1 MKQLNDM
8 TLEELWELFPIIL
21 TAPDKRWEQWAKE
34 EIYFLNSILDESCV
48 EIHHIG
54 STAIKGIW
62 AKPIID
68 LIAVAK
74 DFSYFPA
81 LKSKIISAGYLC
93 MSESEKRIS
102 FNKGY
107 TLKGFA
113 QRVFHLHLRVAGDA
127 DEIYFRNYLNA
138 HPNVAKEYET
148 LKLSLWRQFEYN
160 RDGYTKAKS
169 SFIKHYTEISKD
181 LNLK

>member
-1 MKQLNDM
+1 
-8 TLEELWELFPIIL
+8 
-21 TAPDKRWEQWAKE
+21 
-34 EIYFLNSILDESCV
+34 
-48 EIHHIG
+48 
-54 STAIKGIW
+54 
-62 AKPIID
+62 
-68 LIAVAK
+68 
-74 DFSYFPA
+74 
-81 LKSKIISAGYLC
+81 